1 MKPDR
6 TTEDSNLVIRIV
18 DELVVHDYLEDAVW
32 EFLKCFQPNELTGN
46 SLINHF
52 VLTAEMHGEIVG
64 TIEIREKNHISLFCV
79 EKEYRRR
86 GIGRRL
92 LQKALEFCIKYNPHL
107 SEVSVNSL
115 HGTVHIYKR
124 LGFHTEYNVWM
135 NHDISYTPMLLDLSK
150 EYIETITGRSHH

>member
-32 EFLKCFQPNELTGN
+32 EFLKCLQPNELTGN

-92 LQKALEFCIKYNPHL
+92 LQKALECCIKYNPHL

-150 EYIETITGRSHH
+150 EYIEPITGRSHH